1 MKHSNGHHHI
11 PFNIAGVL
19 IAIGII
25 YGDIGTSP
33 LYVFNAILSP
43 GKLEDQ
49 HVITSQLIL
58 GALSCVFW
66 TLTLQ
71 TTLKYVI
78 LTLRADNNG
87 EGGIFSLYALIKR
100 RTKYMLLPA
109 IIGGSAL
116 LADGIITPPISV
128 ASAVEGLEA
137 RIPNLPT
144 VQIVIVILS
153 LLFIIQQFGT
163 RAVGKSFAPVM
174 VLWFCMLAVL
184 GISQII
190 TFPEVFKAFNPY
202 YAYDLLSHYPKGYL
216 LLGGV
221 FLCTTGAEALY
232 SDLGHCGRKNIR
244 ISWIFVK
251 ICLVLNYFGQG
262 ALLLNPKNH
271 FVGNTIGDKRV
282 FFETMPEW
290 FLIPGVVIATFAAII
305 ASQALITGSFTLISE
320 AIRLGFWPK
329 MRVVYPTEQKGQ
341 IFVPT
346 INFILWAGC
355 VFVVY
360 YFQESSKMEA
370 AYGLAITLCM
380 LMTTLLFATYLKT
393 RLKSNAFIVGLFL
406 VTFLIIEGAFLFA
419 NLQKFSH
426 GGYIT
431 LIMAAALVTVMLVW
445 YRARQIR
452 NQLVEF
458 VELKPFI
465 PLLEKLSN
473 DHSFPKYATNLVF
486 LTSSERLDRVEKKI
500 IYSIF
505 ENKPKRADVYWLV
518 HVDVQDQPYTC
529 EYSVNHIVSNDIIR
543 VDFKLGFRVEQKINI
558 LLRKVI
564 EDMIASHELDVD
576 QKYRTQY
583 SFIGGDFRYV
593 MIKKEFS
600 YENEMRFFDKLL
612 VFGHSII
619 KRFGLSEEKGFGL
632 DQAIVTTESYPLI
645 FNRKVKDFPLKR
657 TESLHHHH

>member
-1 MKHSNGHHHI
+1 MSVKQNSSTHHI
-11 PFNIAGVL
+11 PFNMAGML

-33 LYVFNAILSP
+33 LYVFNAII
-43 GKLEDQ
+43 DQ
-49 HVITSQLIL
+49 REITEKLIL

-100 RTKYMLLPA
+100 RTKYMLIPA
-109 IIGGSAL
+109 IIGGAAL

-128 ASAVEGLEA
+128 ASAVEGLES

-144 VQIVIVILS
+144 VGIVVIILS

-190 TFPEVFKAFNPY
+190 TFPEVFRAFNPY
-202 YAYDLLSHYPKGYL
+202 YAFDLLKNYPQGYL

-244 ISWIFVK
+244 VSWLFVK
-251 ICLVLNYFGQG
+251 SCLILNYFGQG
-262 ALLLNPKNH
+262 AWLLKHQGELL
-271 FVGNTIGDKRV
+271 GERRV
-282 FFETMPEW
+282 FFETMPPW
-290 FLIPGVVIATFAAII
+290 FLIPGVIIATLAAII

-341 IFVPT
+341 TFVPT
-346 INFILWAGC
+346 INVILWVGC
-355 VFVVY
+355 VFVVL
-360 YFQESSKMEA
+360 FFKESSKMEA

-380 LMTTLLFATYLKT
+380 LMTTLLFATYLKA
-393 RLKSNAFIVGLFL
+393 RLKINALVVGLFL
-406 VTFLIIEGAFLFA
+406 ATFLIIEGAFLYA
-419 NLQKFSH
+419 NLHKFWH
-426 GGYIT
+426 GGYIS
-431 LIMAAALVTVMLVW
+431 LLMAAALVTIMLVW

-458 VELKPFI
+458 VELNQFI
-465 PLLEKLSN
+465 PMLEKLSN

-486 LTSSERLDRVEKKI
+486 LTSSERVDRVEKKI

-505 ENKPKRADVYWLV
+505 ENKPKRADVYWLI
-518 HVDVQDQPYTC
+518 HVEVTDQPYTC
-529 EYSVNHIVSNDIIR
+529 DYSVNHIVANDIIR

-564 EDMIASHELDVD
+564 EEMIASNELDVEM
-576 QKYRTQY
+576 KYRTQY

-593 MIKKEFS
+593 IIKKEFS
-600 YENEMRFFDKLL
+600 YENKMRFFDKLL
-612 VFGHSII
+612 VYGHSVI
-619 KRFGLSEEKGFGL
+619 KRFGQTEEKGFGL

-657 TESLHHHH
+657 IDSQHTH

>member
-1 MKHSNGHHHI
+1 MKHTNGSNHI
-11 PFNIAGVL
+11 PFNMAGVL

-33 LYVFNAILSP
+33 LYVFNAIV
-43 GKLEDQ
+43 GTR
-49 HVITSQLIL
+49 VISEELVL
-58 GALSCVFW
+58 GALSCIFW

-78 LTLRADNNG
+78 LTLTADNNG
-87 EGGIFSLYALIKR
+87 EGGMFSLFALIKR

-109 IIGGSAL
+109 IIGGGAL
-116 LADGIITPPISV
+116 LAEGIITPPISV
-128 ASAVEGLEA
+128 ASAVEGLES
-137 RIPNLPT
+137 RIPHLPT
-144 VQIVIVILS
+144 LEIVIVILS

-163 RAVGKSFAPVM
+163 TTVGKWFAPVM
-174 VLWFCMLAVL
+174 VLWFFMIAIL
-184 GISQII
+184 GVSQISH
-190 TFPEVFKAFNPY
+190 FPEVFRAINPY
-202 YAYDLLSHYPKGYL
+202 YGYMLLSDYPAGFF

-232 SDLGHCGRKNIR
+232 SDLGHVGRKNIR

-251 ICLVLNYFGQG
+251 TCLVLNYFGQG
-262 ALLLNPKNH
+262 AWLMQHTGETL
-271 FVGNTIGDKRV
+271 GNKRV
-282 FFETMPEW
+282 FFETMPPQ
-290 FLIPGVVIATFAAII
+290 FLIIGVVIATIAAVV
-305 ASQALITGSFTLISE
+305 ASQAMITGSFTLISE

-329 MRVVYPTEQKGQ
+329 MRIVYTTEKKGH

-346 INFILWAGC
+346 INFLLWVGC
-355 VFVVY
+355 MFIVY
-360 YFQESSKMEA
+360 FFQESAKMEA
-370 AYGLAITLCM
+370 AYGMAINTAM
-380 LMTTLLFATYLKT
+380 PMTTILFAAYIRK
-393 RLKSNAFIVGLFL
+393 RLKLKPIIFILYVALFL
-406 VTFLIIEGAFLFA
+406 TIEGSFMIA

-426 GGYIT
+426 GGYVT
-431 LIMAAALVTVMLVW
+431 LIIMAIIVSIMLIW

-458 VELKPFI
+458 VELAPFI
-465 PLLEKLSN
+465 PMVEKLSN
-473 DHSFPKYATNLVF
+473 DTSFPKNATNLVF
-486 LTSSERLDRVEKKI
+486 LTSSEKVDKVEKKI

-505 ENKPKRADVYWLV
+505 ENKPKRADVYWLI

-529 EYSVNHIVSNDIIR
+529 DYVVTHIVPNDIIR

-564 EDMIASHELDVD
+564 EELIAVHELDVD

-593 MIKKEFS
+593 MITKEFS

-619 KRFGLSEEKGFGL
+619 KRFGLSDEKGFGL
-632 DQAIVTTESYPLI
+632 DQAIVTTETYPLI

-657 TESLHHHH
+657 V

>member
-1 MKHSNGHHHI
+1 M
-11 PFNIAGVL
+11 AGVL

-33 LYVFNAILSP
+33 LYVFNAILGP
-43 GKLEDQ
+43 DNP
-49 HVITSQLIL
+49 ITEQLIL
-58 GALSCVFW
+58 GSLSCVFW

-71 TTLKYVI
+71 TTLKYVL

-128 ASAVEGLEA
+128 ASAVEGLEK

-144 VQIVIVILS
+144 VEIVMVILS

-163 RAVGKSFAPVM
+163 RTVGKSFAPVM
-174 VLWFCMLAVL
+174 VLWFIMLAIL
-184 GISQII
+184 GVSQIMHL
-190 TFPEVFKAFNPY
+190 PSVFKALNPY
-202 YAYDLLSHYPKGYL
+202 YAYDVLAHYPQGFL

-244 ISWIFVK
+244 VSWVFVK
-251 ICLVLNYFGQG
+251 TCLVLNYFGQG
-262 ALLLNPKNH
+262 AYLMQHIGETL
-271 FVGNTIGDKRV
+271 GDKRV
-282 FFETMPEW
+282 FFEVMPPW
-290 FLIPGVVIATFAAII
+290 FLVPGVIIATLAAII

-341 IFVPT
+341 IFVPS
-346 INFILWAGC
+346 INFVLWAGC
-355 VFVVY
+355 IFIVY
-360 YFQESSKMEA
+360 FFQESTKMEA

-380 LMTTLLFATYLKT
+380 MMTTLLFATYLRT
-393 RLKSNAFIVGLFL
+393 RLKVNTLVVGLFL
-406 VTFLIIEGAFLFA
+406 TTFLIIECAFLFA

-431 LIMAAALVTVMLVW
+431 ILIAMLLVSIMLVW

-458 VELKPFI
+458 VELKPFTEM
-465 PLLEKLSN
+465 LEKLSS
-473 DHSFPKYATNLVF
+473 DQSLPKYATNLVF
-486 LTSSERLDRVEKKI
+486 LTSSERIDRVEKKI

-505 ENKPKRADVYWLV
+505 ENKPKRADVYWLI
-518 HVDVQDQPYTC
+518 HVDVQDHPYTC
-529 EYSVNHIVSNDIIR
+529 EYTVNHIVPNDIIR
-543 VDFKLGFRVEQKINI
+543 VDFKLGFRVDQKINI

-564 EDMIASHELDVD
+564 EDLIASGELDVD
-576 QKYRTQY
+576 LKYKTQY
-583 SFIGGDFRYV
+583 SFKGGDFRYV
-593 MIKKEFS
+593 LIKKEFS
-600 YENEMRFFDKLL
+600 YENEMEFFDKLL

-619 KRFGLSEEKGFGL
+619 KRVGLSEEKGFGL
-632 DQAIVTTESYPLI
+632 DQAIVTTETYPLI
-645 FNRKVKDFPLKR
+645 FNRKVKEFPLKR
-657 TESLHHHH
+657 IEIHQN

>member
-1 MKHSNGHHHI
+1 MKQTNGSNHI
-11 PFNIAGVL
+11 PFNMAGVL

-33 LYVFNAILSP
+33 LYVFNAIV
-43 GKLEDQ
+43 GTR
-49 HVITSQLIL
+49 VISEELVL
-58 GALSCVFW
+58 GALSCIFW

-78 LTLRADNNG
+78 LTLTADNNG
-87 EGGIFSLYALIKR
+87 EGGMFSLFALIKR

-109 IIGGSAL
+109 IIGGGAL
-116 LADGIITPPISV
+116 LAEGIITPPISV
-128 ASAVEGLEA
+128 ASAVEGLES
-137 RIPNLPT
+137 RIPHLPT
-144 VQIVIVILS
+144 LEIVIVILS

-163 RAVGKSFAPVM
+163 TTVGKWFAPVM
-174 VLWFCMLAVL
+174 VLWFFMIAIL
-184 GISQII
+184 GVSQISH
-190 TFPEVFKAFNPY
+190 FPEVFRAINPY
-202 YAYDLLSHYPKGYL
+202 YGYMLLSDYPAGFF

-232 SDLGHCGRKNIR
+232 SDLGHVGRKNIR

-251 ICLVLNYFGQG
+251 TCLVLNYFGQG
-262 ALLLNPKNH
+262 AWLMQHTGETL
-271 FVGNTIGDKRV
+271 GNKRV
-282 FFETMPEW
+282 FFETMPPQ
-290 FLIPGVVIATFAAII
+290 FLIIGVVIATIAAVV
-305 ASQALITGSFTLISE
+305 ASQAMITGSFTLISE

-329 MRVVYPTEQKGQ
+329 MRIVYTTEKKGH

-346 INFILWAGC
+346 INFLLWVGC
-355 VFVVY
+355 MFIVY
-360 YFQESSKMEA
+360 FFQESAKMEA
-370 AYGLAITLCM
+370 AYGMAINTAM
-380 LMTTLLFATYLKT
+380 PMTTILFAAYIRK
-393 RLKSNAFIVGLFL
+393 RLKLKPIIFILYVALFL
-406 VTFLIIEGAFLFA
+406 TIEGSFMIA

-426 GGYIT
+426 GGYVT
-431 LIMAAALVTVMLVW
+431 LIIMAIIVSIMLIW

-458 VELKPFI
+458 VELAPFI
-465 PLLEKLSN
+465 PMVEKLSN
-473 DHSFPKYATNLVF
+473 DTSFPKNATNLVF
-486 LTSSERLDRVEKKI
+486 LTSSEKVDKVEKKI

-505 ENKPKRADVYWLV
+505 ENKPKRADVYWLI

-529 EYSVNHIVSNDIIR
+529 DYVVTHIVPNDIIR

-564 EDMIASHELDVD
+564 EELIAVHELDVD

-593 MIKKEFS
+593 MITKEFS

-619 KRFGLSEEKGFGL
+619 KRFGLSDEKGFGL
-632 DQAIVTTESYPLI
+632 DQAIVTTETYPLI

-657 TESLHHHH
+657 V

>member
-1 MKHSNGHHHI
+1 MKQTNGSHHI
-11 PFNIAGVL
+11 PFNMAGIL

-33 LYVFNAILSP
+33 LYVFNAIVGSR
-43 GKLEDQ
+43 
-49 HVITSQLIL
+49 VISEELVL
-58 GALSCVFW
+58 GALSCIFW

-71 TTLKYVI
+71 TTLKYVL
-78 LTLRADNNG
+78 LTLTADNNG
-87 EGGIFSLYALIKR
+87 EGGMFSLYALIKR

-109 IIGGSAL
+109 IIGGGAL
-116 LADGIITPPISV
+116 LAEGIITPPISV
-128 ASAVEGLEA
+128 ASAVEGLES
-137 RIPNLPT
+137 RIPHLPT
-144 VQIVIVILS
+144 LEIVIVILS

-163 RAVGKSFAPVM
+163 TTVGKWFAPVM
-174 VLWFCMLAVL
+174 VLWFFMIAIL
-184 GISQII
+184 GVSQISQ
-190 TFPEVFKAFNPY
+190 FPEVFRAINPY
-202 YAYDLLSHYPKGYL
+202 YGYILLSDYPSGFF

-232 SDLGHCGRKNIR
+232 SDLGHVGRKNIR

-251 ICLVLNYFGQG
+251 TCLVLNYFGQG
-262 ALLLNPKNH
+262 AWLMQHSGETL
-271 FVGNTIGDKRV
+271 GNKRV
-282 FFETMPEW
+282 FFETMPPQ
-290 FLIPGVVIATFAAII
+290 FLIIGVIIATIAAVV
-305 ASQALITGSFTLISE
+305 ASQAMITGSFTLISE

-329 MRVVYPTEQKGQ
+329 MRIVYTTEKKGH

-346 INFILWAGC
+346 INFLLWVGC
-355 VFVVY
+355 MFIVY
-360 YFQESSKMEA
+360 FFEESARMEA
-370 AYGLAITLCM
+370 AYGMAINTAM
-380 LMTTLLFATYLKT
+380 PMTTILFAAYIRK
-393 RLKSNAFIVGLFL
+393 RLKLSPIIFVLYLALFL
-406 VTFLIIEGAFLFA
+406 TIEGSFMIA

-426 GGYIT
+426 GGYVT
-431 LIMAAALVTVMLVW
+431 LIIMACIVSVMLIW

-465 PLLEKLSN
+465 PMVEKLSN
-473 DHSFPKYATNLVF
+473 DTSFPKYATNLVF
-486 LTSSERLDRVEKKI
+486 LTSSEKVDKVEKKI

-518 HVDVQDQPYTC
+518 HVDVQDHPYTC
-529 EYSVNHIVSNDIIR
+529 EYTVNHVVSNDIIR

-564 EDMIASHELDVD
+564 EDLIASHELDVD

-593 MIKKEFS
+593 LINKEFS

-619 KRFGLSEEKGFGL
+619 KRFGLSDEKGFGL
-632 DQAIVTTESYPLI
+632 DQAIVTTETYPLI

-657 TESLHHHH
+657 LDV

>member
-1 MKHSNGHHHI
+1 MALKPHSETHKI
-11 PFNIAGVL
+11 PFNIAGVM

-43 GKLEDQ
+43 NKYGIQPK
-49 HVITSQLIL
+49 ITEMLIL

-100 RTKYMLLPA
+100 RSKYMLIPA
-109 IIGGSAL
+109 IVGGAAL

-128 ASAVEGLEA
+128 ASAVEGLES

-144 VQIVIVILS
+144 VGIVVLILS

-190 TFPEVFKAFNPY
+190 TFPDVFAAFNPY
-202 YAYDLLSHYPKGYL
+202 YAYDLLRNYPQGYL

-244 ISWIFVK
+244 ISWLFVK
-251 ICLVLNYFGQG
+251 SCLVLNYFGQG
-262 ALLLNPKNH
+262 AWLLKH
-271 FVGNTIGDKRV
+271 VGQTLDGRRV
-282 FFETMPEW
+282 FFETMPPW
-290 FLIPGVVIATFAAII
+290 FLIPGVIIATLAAII

-341 IFVPT
+341 TFVPT
-346 INFILWAGC
+346 INIILWVGC
-355 VFVVY
+355 VFVVL
-360 YFQESSKMEA
+360 FFRESSKMEA

-380 LMTTLLFATYLKT
+380 LMTTMLFATYLRV
-393 RLKSNAFIVGLFL
+393 RLKLNNLIVGLFL
-406 VTFLIIEGAFLFA
+406 GTFLIIESAFLFA
-419 NLQKFSH
+419 NLQKFWH
-426 GGYIT
+426 GGYIS
-431 LIMAAALVTVMLVW
+431 LLMAAALVIIMLVW

-458 VELKPFI
+458 VELNQFI
-465 PLLEKLSN
+465 PMLEKLSN
-473 DHSFPKYATNLVF
+473 DITFPKYATNLVF
-486 LTSSERLDRVEKKI
+486 LTSSERVDRVEKKI

-505 ENKPKRADVYWLV
+505 ENKPKRADVYWLI
-518 HVDVQDQPYTC
+518 HVEVQDQPYTC
-529 EYSVNHIVSNDIIR
+529 DYSVNHIVANDIIR
-543 VDFKLGFRVEQKINI
+543 VDFRLGFRVEQKINI

-564 EDMIASHELDVD
+564 EEMIASKELDVEM
-576 QKYRTQY
+576 KYRTQY

-593 MIKKEFS
+593 IIKKEFS
-600 YENEMRFFDKLL
+600 YENKMRFFDKLL
-612 VFGHSII
+612 VYGHSVI
-619 KRFGLSEEKGFGL
+619 KQFGQSEEKGFGL

-657 TESLHHHH
+657 IDSQLIH

>member
-1 MKHSNGHHHI
+1 MKHTNGSHHI
-11 PFNIAGVL
+11 PFNMAGIL

-33 LYVFNAILSP
+33 LYVFNAIL
-43 GKLEDQ
+43 GEKK
-49 HVITSQLIL
+49 VITEQLIL

-71 TTLKYVI
+71 TTLKYVV

-100 RTKYMLLPA
+100 RTKYMLVPA

-128 ASAVEGLEA
+128 ASAVEGLEK

-144 VQIVIVILS
+144 VEIVIVILS

-174 VLWFCMLAVL
+174 VIWFGMLAVL
-184 GISQII
+184 GISQIA
-190 TFPEVFKAFNPY
+190 TFPSVFKAFNPY
-202 YAYDLLSHYPKGYL
+202 YAYDLLRNYPQGYL

-244 ISWIFVK
+244 VSWIFVK
-251 ICLVLNYFGQG
+251 TCLVLNYFGQG
-262 ALLLNPKNH
+262 AWLLTHL
-271 FVGNTIGDKRV
+271 GESLGDRRV
-282 FFETMPEW
+282 FFETMPSW
-290 FLIPGVVIATFAAII
+290 FLIPGVIIATLAAII

-346 INFILWAGC
+346 INFLLWAGC
-355 VFVVY
+355 IFIVY
-360 YFQESSKMEA
+360 FFRESTNMEA

-380 LMTTLLFATYLKT
+380 MMTTLLFGTYLRT
-393 RLKSNAFIVGLFL
+393 RLKVNSILVTLFMT
-406 VTFLIIEGAFLFA
+406 TFLIIEVSFLFA

-426 GGYIT
+426 GGYVTI
-431 LIMAAALVTVMLVW
+431 IIAALLVAIMMVW

-465 PLLEKLSN
+465 PMVEKLSN
-473 DHSFPKYATNLVF
+473 DTSFPKYATNLVF
-486 LTSSERLDRVEKKI
+486 LTSSEKVDKVEKKI

-505 ENKPKRADVYWLV
+505 ENKPKRADVYWLI

-529 EYSVNHIVSNDIIR
+529 EYVVTQIVPNDIVR

-564 EDMIASHELDVD
+564 EDLIAAHELDVD

-593 MIKKEFS
+593 MITKEFS

-619 KRFGLSEEKGFGL
+619 KRFGLSDEKGFGL
-632 DQAIVTTESYPLI
+632 DQAIVTTETYPLI

-657 TESLHHHH
+657 LDV

>member
-1 MKHSNGHHHI
+1 MKHTNGSNHI
-11 PFNIAGVL
+11 PFNMAGVL

-33 LYVFNAILSP
+33 LYVFNAIV
-43 GKLEDQ
+43 GTR
-49 HVITSQLIL
+49 VISEELVL
-58 GALSCVFW
+58 GALSCIFW

-78 LTLRADNNG
+78 LTLTADNNG
-87 EGGIFSLYALIKR
+87 EGGMFSLFALIKR

-109 IIGGSAL
+109 IIGGGAL
-116 LADGIITPPISV
+116 LAEGIITPPISV
-128 ASAVEGLEA
+128 ASAVEGLES
-137 RIPNLPT
+137 RIPHLPT
-144 VQIVIVILS
+144 LEIVIVILS

-163 RAVGKSFAPVM
+163 TTVGKWFAPVL
-174 VLWFCMLAVL
+174 VLWFFMIAIL
-184 GISQII
+184 GVSQISH
-190 TFPEVFKAFNPY
+190 FPEVFRAINPY
-202 YAYDLLSHYPKGYL
+202 YGYMLLSDYPAGFF

-232 SDLGHCGRKNIR
+232 SDLGHVGRKNIR

-251 ICLVLNYFGQG
+251 TCLVLNYFGQG
-262 ALLLNPKNH
+262 AWLMQHTGETL
-271 FVGNTIGDKRV
+271 GNKRV
-282 FFETMPEW
+282 FFETMPPQ
-290 FLIPGVVIATFAAII
+290 FLIIGVVIATIAAVV
-305 ASQALITGSFTLISE
+305 ASQAMITGSFTLISE

-329 MRVVYPTEQKGQ
+329 MRIVYTTEKKGH

-346 INFILWAGC
+346 INFLLWVGC
-355 VFVVY
+355 MFIVY
-360 YFQESSKMEA
+360 FFQESAKMEA
-370 AYGLAITLCM
+370 AYGMAINTAM
-380 LMTTLLFATYLKT
+380 PMTTILFAAYIRK
-393 RLKSNAFIVGLFL
+393 RLKLKPIIFILYVALFL
-406 VTFLIIEGAFLFA
+406 TIEGSFMIA

-426 GGYIT
+426 GGYVT
-431 LIMAAALVTVMLVW
+431 LIIMAIIVSIMHIW

-458 VELKPFI
+458 VELAPFI
-465 PLLEKLSN
+465 PMVEKLSN
-473 DHSFPKYATNLVF
+473 DTSFPKNATNLVF
-486 LTSSERLDRVEKKI
+486 LTSSEKVDKVEKKI

-505 ENKPKRADVYWLV
+505 ENKPKRADVYWLI

-529 EYSVNHIVSNDIIR
+529 DYVVTHIVPNDIIR

-564 EDMIASHELDVD
+564 EELIAVHELDVD

-593 MIKKEFS
+593 MITKEFS

-619 KRFGLSEEKGFGL
+619 KRFGLSDEKGFGL
-632 DQAIVTTESYPLI
+632 DQAIVTTETYPLI

-657 TESLHHHH
+657 V

>member
-1 MKHSNGHHHI
+1 MKHTNGSNHI
-11 PFNIAGVL
+11 PFNMAGVL

-33 LYVFNAILSP
+33 LYVFNAIV
-43 GKLEDQ
+43 GTR
-49 HVITSQLIL
+49 VISEELVL
-58 GALSCVFW
+58 GALSCIFW

-78 LTLRADNNG
+78 LTLTADNNG
-87 EGGIFSLYALIKR
+87 EGGMFSLFALIKR

-109 IIGGSAL
+109 IIGGGAL
-116 LADGIITPPISV
+116 LAEGIITPPISV
-128 ASAVEGLEA
+128 ASAVEGLES
-137 RIPNLPT
+137 RIPHLPT
-144 VQIVIVILS
+144 LEIVIVILS

-163 RAVGKSFAPVM
+163 TTVGKWFAPVM
-174 VLWFCMLAVL
+174 VLWFFMIAIL
-184 GISQII
+184 GVSQISH
-190 TFPEVFKAFNPY
+190 FPEVFRAINPY
-202 YAYDLLSHYPKGYL
+202 YGYMLLSDYPAGFF

-232 SDLGHCGRKNIR
+232 SDLGHVGRKNIR

-251 ICLVLNYFGQG
+251 TCLVLNYFGQG
-262 ALLLNPKNH
+262 AWLMQHTGETL
-271 FVGNTIGDKRV
+271 GNKRV
-282 FFETMPEW
+282 FFETMPPQ
-290 FLIPGVVIATFAAII
+290 FLIIGVVIATIAAVV
-305 ASQALITGSFTLISE
+305 ASQAMITGSFTLISE

-329 MRVVYPTEQKGQ
+329 MRIVYTTEKKGH

-346 INFILWAGC
+346 INFLLWVGC
-355 VFVVY
+355 MFIVY
-360 YFQESSKMEA
+360 FFQESAKMEA
-370 AYGLAITLCM
+370 AYGMAINTAM
-380 LMTTLLFATYLKT
+380 PMTTILFAAYIRK
-393 RLKSNAFIVGLFL
+393 RLKLKPIIFILYVALFL
-406 VTFLIIEGAFLFA
+406 TIEGSFMIA

-426 GGYIT
+426 GGYVT
-431 LIMAAALVTVMLVW
+431 LIIMAIIVSIMLIW

-458 VELKPFI
+458 VELAPFI
-465 PLLEKLSN
+465 PMVEKLSN
-473 DHSFPKYATNLVF
+473 DTSFPKNATNLVF
-486 LTSSERLDRVEKKI
+486 LTSSEKVDKVEKKI

-505 ENKPKRADVYWLV
+505 ENKPKRADVYWLI

-529 EYSVNHIVSNDIIR
+529 DYVVTHIVPNDIIR

-564 EDMIASHELDVD
+564 EDLIAAHELDVD

-593 MIKKEFS
+593 MITKEFS

-619 KRFGLSEEKGFGL
+619 KRFGLSDEKGFGL
-632 DQAIVTTESYPLI
+632 DQAIVTTETYPLI

-657 TESLHHHH
+657 V

>member
-1 MKHSNGHHHI
+1 MKHSNGSHHI
-11 PFNIAGVL
+11 PFNMAGIL

-33 LYVFNAILSP
+33 LYVFNAIVQT
-43 GKLEDQ
+43 KT
-49 HVITSQLIL
+49 ITEQLVL
-58 GALSCVFW
+58 GALSCIFW

-71 TTLKYVI
+71 TTLKYVL
-78 LTLRADNNG
+78 LTLTADNNG
-87 EGGIFSLYALIKR
+87 EGGMFSLFALIKR

-109 IIGGSAL
+109 IIGGGAL
-116 LADGIITPPISV
+116 LAEGIITPPISV

-144 VQIVIVILS
+144 LEIVLVILS

-163 RAVGKSFAPVM
+163 TTVGKLFAPVM
-174 VLWFCMLAVL
+174 VIWFFMIAVL
-184 GISQII
+184 GISQISD
-190 TFPEVFKAFNPY
+190 FPEVFKAINPK
-202 YAYDLLSHYPKGYL
+202 YAYDLLAKYPQGFF

-232 SDLGHCGRKNIR
+232 SDLGHVGRKNIR

-251 ICLVLNYFGQG
+251 VCLVLNYFGQG
-262 ALLLNPKNH
+262 AWLMQHAGQTLD
-271 FVGNTIGDKRV
+271 GRRV
-282 FFETMPEW
+282 FFETMPPQ
-290 FLIPGVVIATFAAII
+290 FLIIGVVIATIAAVV
-305 ASQALITGSFTLISE
+305 ASQAMITGSFTLISE

-329 MRVVYPTEQKGQ
+329 MRIVYTTEKKGH
-341 IFVPT
+341 IFVPS
-346 INFILWAGC
+346 INFLLWVGC
-355 VFVVY
+355 MFIVY
-360 YFQESSKMEA
+360 FFEKSERMEA
-370 AYGLAITLCM
+370 AYGMAINTAM
-380 LMTTLLFATYLKT
+380 PMTTLLFAAYIRK
-393 RLKSNAFIVGLFL
+393 RLKLKLIWVIAYLALFL
-406 VTFLIIEGAFLFA
+406 TIESSFMVA
-419 NLQKFSH
+419 NLQKFYH
-426 GGYIT
+426 GGYVT
-431 LIMAAALVTVMLVW
+431 LIIMMCIVTVMLVW

-465 PLLEKLSN
+465 PMLEKLSN

-486 LTSSERLDRVEKKI
+486 LTSSERLDRVEKKV

-505 ENKPKRADVYWLV
+505 ENKPKRADVYWLI
-518 HVDVQDQPYTC
+518 HVDVQDHPYTC
-529 EYSVNHIVSNDIIR
+529 EYSVNHIVANDIIR

-564 EDMIASHELDVD
+564 EDMIACKELDVD
-576 QKYRTQY
+576 MKYRTQY

-632 DQAIVTTESYPLI
+632 DQAIVTTETYPLI

-657 TESLHHHH
+657 TDSLHTH